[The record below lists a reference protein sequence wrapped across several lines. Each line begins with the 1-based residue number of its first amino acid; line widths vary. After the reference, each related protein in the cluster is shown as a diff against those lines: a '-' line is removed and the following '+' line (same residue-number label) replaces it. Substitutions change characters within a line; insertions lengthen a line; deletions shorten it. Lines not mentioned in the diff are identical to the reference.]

1 MKFELLT
8 NTSQRMLDDIRK
20 TPSDKRLKKVSSQR
34 EEKHSDDVRFFSS
47 NRISNRLVHVNVFTT
62 IMRISRI

>member
-34 EEKHSDDVRFFSS
+34 EEKHSDDVRFF
-47 NRISNRLVHVNVFTT
+47 FF
-62 IMRISRI
+62 